1 MKLSR
6 NDLKKLIQVEMGLVT
21 EVEGA
26 LDTRPVQQDMAVKE
40 ILEKIRQL
48 KQEELGQLMQA
59 MQQLGLI
66 PAAQAQ

>member
-6 NDLKKLIQVEMGLVT
+6 NDLKKLIQEELGLIT

-26 LDTRPVQQDMAVKE
+26 LDTRPVQQDLAVKE

-48 KQEELGQLMQA
+48 KQEELGQLMRA

-66 PAAQAQ
+66 PPAQV